1 MTLTSIGKAPARA
14 LIGNAG
20 RLLQG
25 YLPWL
30 MLLLIVGGLAAW
42 LPTFLTV
49 NNLLNILRQSSFIG
63 IVAVGMSFT
72 MIAGAFDLSVGS
84 IMGLAAVILL
94 KAQPL
99 DTSMMLAGAGLAFG
113 AALLIGLANG
123 FAVGIMQTNS
133 VVTTIGTAFVVL
145 GLTLIYTQSQNVTAV
160 GIHPLLEYVSGGRLY
175 RFPVP
180 AILFLIIA
188 VAAQFTLAVTGYG
201 RQLYATGGNT
211 AAARLSGVNVG
222 RVRIV
227 AYVVSALL
235 AALAGM
241 LIAGRVR
248 SVNSS
253 FGYGF
258 EFDVLTAVMLGGM
271 SLFGGRGSV
280 AGTVAG
286 VLILAVIANG
296 MTLSGISY
304 ELQLVVKGLLL
315 VAAVTVDERLRQRL
329 P

>member
-1 MTLTSIGKAPARA
+1 MTMTSTGSSRA
-14 LIGNAG
+14 TMQGIG

-25 YLPWL
+25 YLPWI
-30 MLLLIVGGLAAW
+30 MLIVIAGGLAIF
-42 LPTFLTV
+42 LPNFFTV
-49 NNLLNILRQSSFIG
+49 NNLFNVLRQSSFIG
-63 IVAVGMSFT
+63 IVAVGMSFA

-94 KAQPL
+94 RAQPAEM
-99 DTSMMLAGAGLAFG
+99 SMLASGASLAFG
-113 AALLIGLANG
+113 AALLIGIANG
-123 FAVGIMQTNS
+123 FAVGVMQTNS
-133 VVTTIGTAFVVL
+133 VVTTIGSAFVVL

-160 GIHPLLEYVSGGRLY
+160 QIHPLLEYLSGGRIY

-180 AILFLIIA
+180 TILFLV
-188 VAAQFTLAVTGYG
+188 VAIVAQLALSVTGYG
-201 RQLYATGGNT
+201 RQLYAAGGNA
-211 AAARLSGVNVG
+211 AAARLSGIKVG
-222 RVRIV
+222 RVKMI
-227 AYVVSALL
+227 AYIVSALL

-280 AGTVAG
+280 AGSVAG
-286 VLILAVIANG
+286 VLILGVISNG
-296 MTLSGISY
+296 MTLSGITY
-304 ELQLVVKGLLL
+304 EMQLVAKGLLL
-315 VAAVTVDERLRQRL
+315 VVAVALDERLRQRSV
-329 P
+329 